1 MNQSSKLVTGGLSVD
16 ALLANLIEHLRN
28 LLVLRTCGRD
38 SELVEVPG
46 IPMDELFGQA
56 QRFDPLT
63 SRAMPFCSA
72 RCRLIDLGR
81 WLGEGYSVPAPKDDG
96 EEEAG
101 EREE

>member
-1 MNQSSKLVTGGLSVD
+1 MPVPTNRIKSSLV
-16 ALLANLIEHLRN
+16 ICPICR
-28 LLVLRTCGRD
+28 
-38 SELVEVPG
+38 
-46 IPMDELFGQA
+46 